1 MSTLNKLC
9 LSPSS
14 MLRIVVNDQRANDGG
29 NQLNYRVHEE
39 DKETHHHH
47 HRRSSDSDEH
57 SKEHESD
64 DEFVTNIKITPTMF
78 LNMCPALLVQIEQG
92 ACSEVTKM
100 ELGKED
106 KAFTMG
112 ICKARGSVEDAIFF
126 TSQSVS
132 AWIYATVSITIIS
145 LCGLV
150 GIAIVPLAKSIAYDE
165 ILRFLIALAIGTLCG
180 DALMVSLPKHHYR
193 ALLMVSCS

>member
-29 NQLNYRVHEE
+29 NQLNYRVHQE
-39 DKETHHHH
+39 DKQIHHH

-57 SKEHESD
+57 SPEHESD
-64 DEFVTNIKITPTMF
+64 DEFITNIKITPTMF

-112 ICKARGSVEDAIFF
+112 IVVCTPKGVKVHLQKF
-126 TSQSVS
+126 
-132 AWIYATVSITIIS
+132 
-145 LCGLV
+145 
-150 GIAIVPLAKSIAYDE
+150 KSIKIYFSLDIRDCFDCYNISVWLGWNCNSAISE
-165 ILRFLIALAIGTLCG
+165 IYSIRRNFTIFNRTSNWHLVWRCAHG
-180 DALMVSLPKHHYR
+180 
-193 ALLMVSCS
+193 

>member
-29 NQLNYRVHEE
+29 NQLNYRVHQE
-39 DKETHHHH
+39 DKQIHHH
-47 HRRSSDSDEH
+47 HRRSSDSDIH
-57 SKEHESD
+57 SPEHESD
-64 DEFVTNIKITPTMF
+64 DEFITNIKITPTMF

-112 ICKARGSVEDAIFF
+112 IVVC
-126 TSQSVS
+126 T
-132 AWIYATVSITIIS
+132 
-145 LCGLV
+145 
-150 GIAIVPLAKSIAYDE
+150 
-165 ILRFLIALAIGTLCG
+165 
-180 DALMVSLPKHHYR
+180 PKGVKVH
-193 ALLMVSCS
+193 